1 MDNSTNPTTAE
12 VLSVEELFSDN
23 AGKLRIPAYQREYAW
38 TAEQIGELCKDI
50 LAAVAEK
57 HREYHIGTL
66 ILHENGEWLDVVD
79 GQQRLTTICLLL
91 ADHATCRLEVESSN
105 NEYSP
110 FGKISAK
117 DADEH
122 REVVR
127 AKGINLDVVRKFL
140 PNCTFVVITVKN
152 VEEAF
157 QLFDTQNGRG
167 RPLTPDNLLKAYHFH
182 EMTHGS
188 GSDVDKTRQYELE
201 RAWEDISKGGE
212 VEGSREQALFWRDGA
227 LLPHLIG
234 EHLFRLRRWCR
245 GDDALRTWFD
255 KSHLGEFKG
264 VTLGDDRDVPPCHAD
279 AFLRQFFRRNY
290 GRAGLCLDGLPSRL
304 GHGERNPRFLDPF
317 QSIPQPIVNGED
329 FFLYVLHC
337 ATTYKLLFGDVETP
351 PLDDFRNFHS
361 FHRKFC
367 LEYDGA
373 WNKGDRYARHVFE
386 SLCLLMFDRFGR
398 DGLMTHFRLLYR
410 FAYWERSRH
419 ERLWPQSAGA
429 EFAPFAIRA
438 MVAHETLAELGEALA
453 KLQANLDE
461 KCKTD
466 PRPDPNARYLFKE
479 GWNLVSNGV
488 CCL

>member
-117 DADEH
+117 DADER
-122 REVVR
+122 REAVH
-127 AKGINLDVVRKFL
+127 AKGIDLGTVRKFL

-167 RPLTPDNLLKAYHFH
+167 KPLTPDNLLKAFHFH
-182 EMTHGS
+182 EMTHS
-188 GSDVDKTRQYELE
+188 CSDIDKPRQYELE

-212 VEGSREQALFWRDGA
+212 VEGSREQSLRWRDGA

-234 EHLFRLRRWCR
+234 EHLFRLRCWCR
-245 GDDALRTWFD
+245 GDNYAAFYTPFTVAE
-255 KSHLGEFKG
+255 LGEFKG
-264 VTLGDDRDVPPCHAD
+264 VTLGDCRDVPPCHAD

-290 GRAGLCLDGLPSRL
+290 GRAGLCLDGLQSRM
-304 GHGERNPRFLDPF
+304 GRGERDPCFLDPF
-317 QSIPQPIVNGED
+317 QAMPQPIVNGED

-337 ATTYKLLFGDVETP
+337 ATAYQLLFGDAETSS
-351 PLDDFRNFHS
+351 LNEFRS
-361 FHRKFC
+361 FHGKFC

-398 DGLMTHFRLLYR
+398 DGLLSHYRLLYR
-410 FAYWERSRH
+410 FAYWERSRAA
-419 ERLWPQSAGA
+419 RLWYQSAGEA
-429 EFAPFAIRA
+429 FAPRAIRA
-438 MVAHETLAELGEALA
+438 MMANETLAELNEALSSLRA
-453 KLQANLDE
+453 DLD
-461 KCKTD
+461 KRCKAD
-466 PRPDPNARYLFKE
+466 PRPDPNARYLFEE

-488 CCL
+488 